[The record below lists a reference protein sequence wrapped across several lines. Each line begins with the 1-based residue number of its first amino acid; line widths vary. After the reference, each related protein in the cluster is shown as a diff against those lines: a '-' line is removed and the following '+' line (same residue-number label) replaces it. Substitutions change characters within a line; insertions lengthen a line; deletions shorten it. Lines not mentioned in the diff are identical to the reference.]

1 MVKRTKRIWRWLGVL
16 LVLMTAGLILAVSM
30 ARASLSLTLK
40 KERENTLRK
49 IPIKLLLKGED
60 GEIRSET
67 YLLPPVRTLPDNV
80 FYNVKRI
87 RDWLWVG
94 FCQKKNE
101 KVSLAILL
109 ADKKMAEAQILF
121 VNGRADEAMKAAVD
135 GITLLTRAKK
145 LWMDQDKKIGEYKV
159 VEVKIRMAELAY
171 EKILRRAEGAVDINQ
186 TEYEQIIN
194 KLDEI

>member
-1 MVKRTKRIWRWLGVL
+1 MVKRTKKIWRWLGLL

-121 VNGRADEAMKAAVD
+121 VNGRADEAMKAAAD

-145 LWMDQDKKIGEYKV
+145 LWIDQDKKIGEYKV